1 MSSRP
6 SVDELVVH
14 FRGLRISVS
23 ESAAASGPD
32 SPDPS
37 PTGSFTLVEAPTS
50 SSQAVSG
57 PLAREAPPLPEELSA
72 PSAAEDLLEA
82 TSPAELEGL
91 RLGPFCRLGR
101 GLGVVGSWTQRARI
115 ARAYRAGLSAGARL
129 RGERDWIV
137 SSPALSLRNRIYIVL
152 RCDSQPEGFV
162 TERFSTFELYVRRD
176 RQGRLEPWCICHGFA
191 SRSEAE
197 AYLGGAE
204 PLPLVYLVD
213 DDSSPRTRITAFLL
227 KHRAGGFMIALPHTT
242 QVHDLISGFSTEA
255 GDNPLG
261 FTEVD
266 IECETPRRRPVGQV
280 SLIFVDVPWDW
291 LGYFRKGSTLR
302 SSTLALVSIQSG
314 GAVVRPVASA
324 ALTAADAWI
333 TAAAAE
339 PDLQES
345 MAEYATAAEGAEEPE
360 EPEADEEDEGGHVA
374 ELAKLRAQVA
384 ALERAAQS
392 NPLPLGGQ
400 ARGSVGAGRRGAR
413 DLFPEAGGIGLSNA
427 DLDQLRA
434 AAGAAPPRIAQHERA
449 PREAGAAQ
457 ADGLLAELD
466 AEAAQ
471 DELAVTGADPLLQRL
486 LIIQTRMLGQLAASK
501 PQGPL
506 ESALASAGGKEAGN
520 LNARGSAARDAFV
533 KILKDHSQVASQI
546 RRLVAEDV
554 GESVEDPPHS
564 LMRRYIER
572 RCPLGDHRTLGLIGT
587 FAAQAWQASRES
599 GNLEL
604 EAWMARLILFVDQ
617 AGTESGKTQL
627 AWLLTGL
634 PEPSWSTMMREKLPF
649 PVGFG
654 QLSLPSGDGLAC
666 DSNERGPGEHE
677 GSGEGRRARRGRC
690 SSRPPTEKAT
700 SAEGRRSGLHSVMP
714 RDGSA
719 CPAAGVEL
727 LQPDDNST
735 AFSFDPAGAK
745 PSAARAGRD
754 VLYQLGDLWPV
765 PMPARAR
772 WTAQSFCS
780 LGPHRRRRARVHQ
793 LAWDLV
799 RLQVGC
805 LNWLALGCPNVPPSS
820 ACARGAPV
828 TESQH
833 SVVDTLERHSL
844 HFLRAGR
851 FSASSLGRSAE
862 KFDLLL
868 RMVLELPQCD
878 TRCPVDVD
886 RMLTQFVSALHA
898 DWDSYS
904 RPRAPN
910 APQTSASSQA
920 AASEEAGGG
929 APESGALG
937 SCALGPGLS
946 SKKVI
951 ADRIKWTLPPSF
963 DPRPFLSD
971 PAARMLYD
979 DPNAF
984 RLPAS
989 AWPRLPRAQV
999 HCSRNE
1005 LLKLAAKWDEHQAL
1019 RLVPC
1024 DQVPFHETV
1033 GCFSVS
1039 KDSACDRFILNP
1051 VVANSRTHGLSHFT
1065 KLLAPG
1071 ALLAL
1076 AHLPSD
1082 RHMLRFN
1089 CDDLSEMYY
1098 TFLVSS
1104 KRAERNSLGIPFSP
1118 WELQHFSVFDSK
1130 LHNKPCYVA
1139 LGALA
1144 MGDCH
1149 AVEFAQQSHFNVLS
1163 TLACSMRPYEYAA
1176 YRRPYPRSAC
1186 TELLA
1191 IDDHLTAQLCTRE
1204 EHRLGRALR
1213 DTAIFNGAERAYPSV
1228 GLVQHPRKR
1237 QRNVVAGTFLG
1248 ADIDGLAGLVSAPR
1262 HRIGVLMRITCTVAR
1277 KGCCSADLLSSLLGL
1292 WIHVLLFRR
1301 PALAILQAVFSDARR
1316 EPRTSVFQ
1324 LQRESIN
1331 ELFALCALAP
1341 LLQADLRV
1349 DYPGLLFCMDA
1360 SPTGA
1365 GLCSAV
1371 LPSATV
1377 KELWRFSEQKGFY
1390 TKLLEP
1396 AGAIL
1401 ASSGLDD
1408 DPGVS
1413 FASALG
1419 PATAS
1424 GFAFGSEP
1432 LPLRPA
1438 VLKTAG
1444 CLHLFGTDPGWRD
1457 AHLAAGLQDVPL
1469 LDFGLSEQ
1477 LCFADLAS
1485 DAVFHNLRALLTE
1498 GVFFDLHVTAPAHT
1512 YMPGAAGLEVA
1523 SSAARLAR
1531 RLCFL
1536 LCLAVSSG
1544 VYFSVEQPLESR
1556 LFRFHCFRNLVG
1568 LGAVLSYVCTC
1579 DFGAPFKR
1587 SVALLHNKPWLVGL
1601 GRSPGVCHCPAS
1613 SLHFPAFG
1621 VFSSASLQEFE
1632 ARCTPSALA
1641 VFGESP
1647 AVGDSVELFC
1657 SRLPCALHF
1666 RAASGS
1672 ALATQGYVAPV
1683 PASLSLDT
1691 LRDLG
1696 FSGLGPDFLPSDC
1709 TGFEP
1714 RPFHDDPEWIGELAD
1729 CLEFVELLRYKFA
1742 APGHINILECR
1753 AYKTW
1758 IKWCAKRHRGCRL
1771 LGLIDSRVLLG
1782 AAAKGRSASAAV
1794 CRVLRSTLPYVLGS
1808 SLYPGGL
1815 HVYSA
1820 KNRADGPSRG
1830 SRPLAPS
1837 KAWPSWLT
1845 SLVSGD
1851 TRPFDLVCAAA
1862 AVPRRLGRWVRLF
1875 LLLAGDVERNPGP
1888 RHSGAPRGS
1897 LDLEAGFAASTRHKM
1912 AKALSAFTAWLLAEF
1927 GLPLVAVTSSAS
1939 TVALALRA
1947 FGLHL
1952 YAGGHP
1958 RYLLVYAITSI
1969 QDRFPE
1975 FRSHLSPAWQV
1986 DRKWQLAEPGECR
1999 PVISQPILQAAIGL
2013 AICWG
2018 WYDWAAVTAVGFL
2031 CMLHPAEMIPLVR
2044 QDLVFPADA
2053 LTRDPVAYV
2062 HIRNPKTQRFARR
2075 QHSRLEDPLVLEWLH
2090 AMYFD
2095 LPLHARLFRGS
2106 MHVYRRQWNAV
2117 MSRLGV
2123 PHQLAQRGATPGVLR
2138 GSGATFL
2145 YLETEDLP
2153 LVAWRGRWSKTKTVE
2168 FYLQE
2173 VAAQLLLH
2181 RFTSKQ
2187 NASRPGDFASAGE
2200 KGNLLGLCSASA
2212 SLRFTSKQN
2221 ASRPGDFASAGE
2233 KGSAEANS
2241 VSVGGWSDGS
2251 CYEKIQLNYLEEEL
2265 EKSKSKM
2272 QRDELWKTIMAN
2284 KKELKQL
2291 YLDLGKGKSPP
2302 QPAKGKAAAKAATRD
2317 PPGSFAD
2324 QPAQGSDPTASD
2336 DDTCNEPQP
2345 EQGQKDNDDDKPEE
2359 GKTRVKEEPDY
2370 N

>member
-1 MSSRP
+1 MSSRS

-14 FRGLRISVS
+14 FRGLRIAVS
-23 ESAAASGPD
+23 GTAAAPGPD
-32 SPDPS
+32 SPEPS

-57 PLAREAPPLPEELSA
+57 PLAGEAPPLPEELNA
-72 PSAAEDLLEA
+72 PSAAEDFLEA

-137 SSPALSLRNRIYIVL
+137 SSPALPLRNRIYIVL

-162 TERFSTFELYVRRD
+162 TERFRTFELYVRRD

-191 SRSEAE
+191 SRSEVVRLLTDAP
-197 AYLGGAE
+197 AGR

-213 DDSSPRTRITAFLL
+213 DDSSPQTRITAFLL
-227 KHRAGGFMIALPHTT
+227 KHRAGGFMVALPHTA
-242 QVHDLISGFSTEA
+242 QVHELVSGFSTEA
-255 GDNPLG
+255 GDTPLG

-266 IECETPRRRPVGQV
+266 IDCETPRRRPVGEV

-291 LGYFRKGSTLR
+291 LSYFRKGSALR
-302 SSTLALVSIQSG
+302 SSPLALVSIQSG

-345 MAEYATAAEGAEEPE
+345 MAEYATAAEGAEEAE
-360 EPEADEEDEGGHVA
+360 EFEGDEEDEGSHVA
-374 ELAKLRAQVA
+374 EL
-384 ALERAAQS
+384 LEVR
-392 NPLPLGGQ
+392 PPLGGVVL
-400 ARGSVGAGRRGAR
+400 AT
-413 DLFPEAGGIGLSNA
+413 FF
-427 DLDQLRA
+427 
-434 AAGAAPPRIAQHERA
+434 RIAQHERA
-449 PREAGAAQ
+449 PREAGVAQ

-506 ESALASAGGKEAGN
+506 ESALASGGGKEEGN

-554 GESVEDPPHS
+554 GESIEDPPHS

-617 AGTESGKTQL
+617 AGTESGRTQL

-634 PEPSWSTMMREKLPF
+634 PEPSWSTMMRKKAGIKPF
-649 PVGFG
+649 AKSCPWA
-654 QLSLPSGDGLAC
+654 SANLAYLREM
-666 DSNERGPGEHE
+666 DWLATRMNTGPGNTKDQ
-677 GSGEGRRARRGRC
+677 GKDGELAEDDAVPG
-690 SSRPPTEKAT
+690 RPP
-700 SAEGRRSGLHSVMP
+700 RRRFVAGPDAHTGSM
-714 RDGSA
+714 DGSI
-719 CPAAGVEL
+719 L
-727 LQPDDNST
+727 LLPWAT
-735 AFSFDPAGAK
+735 P
-745 PSAARAGRD
+745 
-754 VLYQLGDLWPV
+754 
-765 PMPARAR
+765 
-772 WTAQSFCS
+772 
-780 LGPHRRRRARVHQ
+780 
-793 LAWDLV
+793 
-799 RLQVGC
+799 
-805 LNWLALGCPNVPPSS
+805 
-820 ACARGAPV
+820 
-828 TESQH
+828 H

-868 RMVLELPQCD
+868 RMALELPQCD

-886 RMLTQFVSALHA
+886 RMLSQFVSALHA

-904 RPRAPN
+904 RPRAPK

-929 APESGALG
+929 ASESGALG

-1104 KRAERNSLGIPFSP
+1104 KRAERSSLGIPFSP

-1186 TELLA
+1186 AELLA

-1204 EHRLGRALR
+1204 EHRLGRELR

-1277 KGCCSADLLSSLLGL
+1277 KGCCSADLLSSLWGL

-1341 LLQADLRV
+1341 LLQSDLRV

-1408 DPGVS
+1408 DPGIS

-1424 GFAFGSEP
+1424 GFAFGLEP

-1444 CLHLFGTDPGWRD
+1444 CLHLFGTGPGWRD
-1457 AHLAAGLQDVPL
+1457 AHLAAGLQDVSL
-1469 LDFGLSEQ
+1469 RDFGLTEQ

-1485 DAVFHNLRALLTE
+1485 DAVFHSLRALFAE
-1498 GVFFDLHVTAPAHT
+1498 GVLFDLHLPVLKVLLQLPAW
-1512 YMPGAAGLEVA
+1512 LD
-1523 SSAARLAR
+1523 
-1531 RLCFL
+1531 
-1536 LCLAVSSG
+1536 AVSFG

-1568 LGAVLSYVCTC
+1568 VGAVLSYVCTC

-1613 SLHFPAFG
+1613 SPHFSAVGF
-1621 VFSSASLQEFE
+1621 FCSASLQEFE

-1657 SRLPCALHF
+1657 GRLPCALLF

-1672 ALATQGYVAPV
+1672 ALATQGYIAPV
-1683 PASLSLDT
+1683 PASLFLDT

-1696 FSGLGPDFLPSDC
+1696 FSGLGPDFLPFDC

-1771 LGLIDSRVLLG
+1771 LGLIDSPVLLG

-1794 CRVLRSTLPYVLGS
+1794 CRVLRSTLPYVIGS

-1912 AKALSAFTAWLLAEF
+1912 AKALSAFTTWLLAEF
-1927 GLPLVAVTSSAS
+1927 GLSLGAVTSSAS

-1975 FRSHLSPAWQV
+1975 WIESGSLPNYVNAAPSFLNLSSKLPSALRSV
-1986 DRKWQLAEPGECR
+1986 G
-1999 PVISQPILQAAIGL
+1999 VGMIGPPSL
-2013 AICWG
+2013 PSGSFA
-2018 WYDWAAVTAVGFL
+2018 
-2031 CMLHPAEMIPLVR
+2031 LHPAEMIPLVR

-2181 RFTSKQ
+2181 RLTPWSRERIRTLSSFSRCLIQ
-2187 NASRPGDFASAGE
+2187 QVIASC
-2200 KGNLLGLCSASA
+2200 GL
-2212 SLRFTSKQN
+2212 R
-2221 ASRPGDFASAGE
+2221 
-2233 KGSAEANS
+2233 
-2241 VSVGGWSDGS
+2241 
-2251 CYEKIQLNYLEEEL
+2251 
-2265 EKSKSKM
+2265 
-2272 QRDELWKTIMAN
+2272 
-2284 KKELKQL
+2284 
-2291 YLDLGKGKSPP
+2291 
-2302 QPAKGKAAAKAATRD
+2302 
-2317 PPGSFAD
+2317 
-2324 QPAQGSDPTASD
+2324 QGS
-2336 DDTCNEPQP
+2336 
-2345 EQGQKDNDDDKPEE
+2345 
-2359 GKTRVKEEPDY
+2359 
-2370 N
+2370 